1 MRAVLVCGLEKQME
15 EGGLR
20 EVLICGLEKE
30 IEKGDCQLWSID

>member
-1 MRAVLVCGLEKQME
+1 MREVLVCGLEKQME

-30 IEKGDCQLWSID
+30 IEKGDCQLWSIH